1 MIYVLVIILLLLS
14 SVLILPVGVE
24 LDYSERGRRW
34 RIVWMGFHIP
44 VPAIVKRWAQSLE
57 EKVRKRIHL
66 IPGRRT
72 RTGERRSLSEISQN
86 FVEQMRE
93 NVELFRRG
101 IDTLRAM
108 SRHVRIHVHRLDV
121 TVATPDPALTGFSYG
136 MMYAFAGA
144 VSPSLP
150 LRAAVDFTRESPKV
164 DFRVEVKLTLIKIIP
179 AAIRFARF
187 LAATKKQDDYDS
199 GEH

>member
-1 MIYVLVIILLLLS
+1 MIYVLVIILMLLS
-14 SVLILPVGVE
+14 SVLIFPVGVE

-72 RTGERRSLSEISQN
+72 RGAGRRSFGEITQT
-86 FVEQMRE
+86 FVEEMRE

-101 IDTLRAM
+101 LDTLRAM
-108 SRHVRIHVHRLDV
+108 SRHVRIYVRRLDV

-150 LRAAVDFTRESPKV
+150 LRAAVEFTRESPKV
-164 DFRVEVKLTLIKIIP
+164 DFRVELKLTLIKIIP
-179 AAIRFARF
+179 AAVRFARF
-187 LAATKKQDDYDS
+187 LYSKREQDDNK
-199 GEH
+199 EFQT